1 MKKEVD
7 RLSIR
12 KYVNFYEKVG
22 NFLKTVKSGL
32 LAALLRYDKLAL
44 QIRVCGARCKVLN
57 FSK

>member
-22 NFLKTVKSGL
+22 NFLKTVKLGL
-32 LAALLRYDKLAL
+32 LTALLRY
-44 QIRVCGARCKVLN
+44 V
-57 FSK
+57 FSCVYKFLKK